1 MERRVLSPVW
11 FSRYI
16 RDLLSAL
23 VNTLVGCNVGGTFY
37 NAVAYADDLVLLVP
51 LWAALQRFLNVFYV
65 HIDEIDMACDVKK
78 TVFMEF
84 PPNSRNNIF
93 LIFLNCILARL

>member
-11 FSRYI
+11 FSRYS

-78 TVFMEF
+78 TVFLW
-84 PPNSRNNIF
+84 SF
-93 LIFLNCILARL
+93 LPTVEIIYF